1 MHEVLSPTF
10 ATVLGVSPQRAIG
23 MVLVGVLIVGT
34 LVYWFFNWIQG
45 REEIGAELELAP
57 NRKPQW
63 GDELMETKRLDMSL
77 TAALGMLGIIAISL
91 PLYWLGEPGRHEG
104 AIEYKEDQF
113 VRAGEGLYEENCGQC
128 HGSVEGGGG
137 LRSFTILDD
146 SGNFVDQVDWQVP
159 SLAGLMQRYSFEEVR
174 YILNFGRQNSPMP
187 AWGAPGGGPLTE
199 QHLENII
206 EYIADEQLTQDEL
219 ADTVVAGLEAAA
231 EDVALTRNPDVAVE
245 IARQDHHIAD
255 LEHDVEDAEL
265 VLRKANKV
273 KFDGDAEAAAA
284 VEADAT
290 VAAAKAALKAAQEE
304 LDAYQ
309 TGVLGP
315 LASPILAEAQ
325 ADPTGA
331 TMGELL
337 FNNPAGAG
345 AYGCARC
352 HSAGWSYSAN
362 DIASA
367 DLADGATMDQL
378 LIPHVVDGGGGFGPA
393 LNGGATLSQFS
404 DDDEQID
411 FITVGSVNGQKY
423 GNYGQGDGGGQMP
436 AFGVCVADRDS
447 GERAPIFGH
456 CEGRSGTLSTDQI
469 AAIVAYE
476 RGLE

>member
-1 MHEVLSPTF
+1 MHPVLSTTLSTVF
-10 ATVLGVSPQRAIG
+10 AASPQRVIG
-23 MVLVGVLIVGT
+23 MVLVGILIGGT
-34 LVYWFFNWIQG
+34 LIYWFFNWIQG
-45 REEIGAELELAP
+45 RDEIGAELELAP

-63 GDELMETKRLDMSL
+63 DDELMETKRLDISL

-113 VRAGEGLYEENCGQC
+113 VRAGAGLYEENCGQC

-146 SGNFVDQVDWQVP
+146 SGNFVEQVDWQVP
-159 SLAGLMQRYSFEEVR
+159 SLAGLMQRYSFEEVT

-187 AWGAPGGGPLTE
+187 AWGAPGGGPLTA
-199 QHLENII
+199 QHLKNII
-206 EYIADEQLTQDEL
+206 EYIAAEQLTQEEL
-219 ADTVVAGLEAAA
+219 DDTVAEGLAAAA

-265 VLRKANKV
+265 VLNKANRV

-284 VEADAT
+284 AEAQAT
-290 VAAAKAALKAAQEE
+290 VDAAKAAHKAAEDE
-304 LDAYQ
+304 LKSYKAN
-309 TGVLGP
+309 TLEP
-315 LASPILAEAQ
+315 LAQPILLEAR
-325 ADPTGA
+325 ANPTGA

-362 DIASA
+362 DLASGA
-367 DLADGATMDQL
+367 LADGASMEQL
-378 LIPHVVDGGGGFGPA
+378 LIPHVVDGGGGFGPG
-393 LNGGATLSQFS
+393 LSGGATLSQFS
-404 DDDEQID
+404 DDDEQIG

-436 AFGVCVADRDS
+436 AFGVCVAERDS

-456 CEGRSGTLSTDQI
+456 CEGRDGTLSNDQI